1 MIDSP
6 YGTLIK
12 EELIPEIAYMRKT
25 YPLTVK
31 HFFSSSFLE
40 NFRVNPVIDCTDL
53 TSTDIFFDSIYLYK
67 LAFLILSFIITLPY
81 WTIFSDFIR
90 IRHWDSWAP
99 CSSLIEAPSY
109 ILNSLPTPTSLS
121 APASDSVHPSSSTSV
136 SLQPLNS
143 LNSCEIMLPLVPIKG
158 TVSMMFLTGRRSR
171 FLIRLSPTWKNILKR
186 QKCPEWFYEP
196 NAKGSEWFSA
206 VLPDVHTFWCFEDLS
221 DLMKIWLRYAQIEC
235 SWVCLGCITKTGV
248 SLGKRTV
255 YAPNKNVDKTEWR
268 LNFMW

>member
-1 MIDSP
+1 MGSSSKKNLFLQLLIWERP
-6 YGTLIK
+6 TL
-12 EELIPEIAYMRKT
+12 LQ
-25 YPLTVK
+25 
-31 HFFSSSFLE
+31 HFFLSSFLE

-90 IRHWDSWAP
+90 IRDWDSWAP

-109 ILNSLPTPTSLS
+109 ILDSLSTPTSLS

-136 SLQPLNS
+136 SLQSLNS

-171 FLIRLSPTWKNILKR
+171 FLIRLSPTWKKYSEETEMSRMILWTRRKRKWVVQCSIAWCAHILMFWRYDRFDEDMTEIHSNWIFLGVFGLHNKDRGFPR
-186 QKCPEWFYEP
+186 QK
-196 NAKGSEWFSA
+196 NS
-206 VLPDVHTFWCFEDLS
+206 LH
-221 DLMKIWLRYAQIEC
+221 QI
-235 SWVCLGCITKTGV
+235 K
-248 SLGKRTV
+248 
-255 YAPNKNVDKTEWR
+255 
-268 LNFMW
+268 M